1 MPESFDIDKVAELAR
16 ISLEPGERDRLKK
29 DLENIL
35 RYVEKLGQLDT
46 SQVEPTSHVLNIENV
61 FREDVPR
68 RSDVIDKVLKHAPE
82 RAGNYFKVPKV
93 VEG

>member
-1 MPESFDIDKVAELAR
+1 MSESFDIDKVAELAR

-35 RYVEKLGQLDT
+35 RYVEKLRRIDT
-46 SQVEPTSHVLNIENV
+46 SEVEPTSHVLNIENV